1 MMRAEGGIM
10 SGIRKAAGITS
21 DAWLLEQQLRAQM
34 EAEAWRRLREALAQ
48 PPEPPAPASIP
59 APRAVQREA
68 PIASGGSIILK
79 ALVRFALAA
88 FGAYL
93 AWIAGMDSGMG
104 EFEVWLATGA
114 GFIIT
119 LCLSM
124 LEPARS
130 FVRWLSEVTR
140 WCLIVG
146 AGFGVLWLALHAQ
159 PGA

>member
-1 MMRAEGGIM
+1 M
-10 SGIRKAAGITS
+10 SGVRKSPAIAS
-21 DAWLLEQQLRAQM
+21 DDWLLEQQLRAQM
-34 EAEAWRRLREALAQ
+34 EAEAWRRLREALAH
-48 PPEPPAPASIP
+48 PPEPVAPPQSP
-59 APRAVQREA
+59 SPRLISPNT
-68 PIASGGSIILK
+68 PIANNGSIILK

-93 AWIAGMDSGMG
+93 AWITGVDSGMG

-114 GFIIT
+114 GFIVT
-119 LCLSM
+119 LCLTM

-146 AGFGVLWLALHAQ
+146 AGVGVLWLALHAQ
-159 PGA
+159 SMG